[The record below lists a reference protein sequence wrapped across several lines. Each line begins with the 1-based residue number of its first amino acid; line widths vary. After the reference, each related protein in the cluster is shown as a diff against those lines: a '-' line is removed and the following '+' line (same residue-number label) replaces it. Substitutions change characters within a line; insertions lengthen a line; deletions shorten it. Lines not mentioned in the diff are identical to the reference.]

1 MTAISELGGVGSKG
15 LAGRQPR
22 QQRLDELLRVPSRLA
37 EAAAQQLPQ
46 ADADA
51 ELGSCQTVELRLAPI
66 AQDQALLG
74 IEHRQPLGHVV
85 ERGIKLQ
92 VLRRQL
98 ALLL

>member
-1 MTAISELGGVGSKG
+1 M
-15 LAGRQPR
+15 
-22 QQRLDELLRVPSRLA
+22 RVPSRLA

-85 ERGIKLQ
+85 ERGIKLRFCAAS
-92 VLRRQL
+92 LRSCSVSL
-98 ALLL
+98 TLEADSSSHCLWNKLPSLWP